1 MRARPAVL
9 AAFGAAMV
17 SPCLAH
23 ATEAPLWEAGL
34 GVGAIRFP
42 QYRGSEQSTNYV
54 LPVPYFVYRGDF
66 LKADREGARGVF
78 FRNESLDIDLS
89 IGASLPVYSK
99 DNRAREGMPDLK
111 PTIEAGPSLE
121 LTLWRSSKRDAKLDL
136 RLPVRAA
143 ISVEAHPRFVGTQ
156 FFPHLNVDLRNE
168 ERFPGWNLGPL
179 AGAVFTDGRYNRY
192 YYEVDPAFATA
203 TRPAYSPPG
212 GGYAGTEAIVALSKR
227 FPRFWVGGFLR
238 YDTLDNARFI
248 ESPLVTSKHYAAG
261 GFAIAWIL
269 GESKERV
276 DVPDLGHRSPSV
288 RD

>member
-1 MRARPAVL
+1 MRARAAAL

-17 SPCLAH
+17 SACPAH
-23 ATEAPLWEAGL
+23 AKEEPLWEGGL

-78 FRNESLDIDLS
+78 FRNESLDINLS
-89 IGASLPVYSK
+89 LGASLPVDSK
-99 DNRAREGMPDLK
+99 DNRAREGMPDLR
-111 PTIEAGPSLE
+111 PTIEVGPSFE
-121 LTLWRSSKRDAKLDL
+121 LTLWRSSRRDAKLDL

-143 ISVEAHPRFVGTQ
+143 FSVESNPRFVGTQ
-156 FFPHLNVDLRNE
+156 FFPHLNVDIRNE
-168 ERFPGWNLGPL
+168 EYFPGWNLGVL
-179 AGAVFTDGRYNRY
+179 AGAVLTDQRYNRY
-192 YYEVDPAFATA
+192 YYEVEPQFATA
-203 TRPAYSPPG
+203 TRPAYTPPG

-227 FPRFWVGGFLR
+227 FPKYWVGGFLR
-238 YDTLDNARFI
+238 YDTLNNARFAD
-248 ESPLVTSKHYAAG
+248 SPLVTSKHFIAG

-276 DVPDLGHRSPSV
+276 DVPDLGHRPPSV